1 MMRPSTASPRNSRR
15 SLESWPGFSAHQ
27 ERCTRAGART
37 SGLDRWTPRRSA
49 SSSSLGTGRGMVV
62 ASEPGEDVVHRVAHC
77 LDVLEVFV
85 LDAEPHAPFAQL
97 LLERLG
103 QLDEGQRIGVEVVG
117 EGIAFL
123 DGRRLDLEDVGE
135 AVTDQVED
143 LLTIH
148 RTALD
153 VGLGG
158 HGNYSWYRARTR
170 AVYRGA

>member
-49 SSSSLGTGRGMVV
+49 SSSSLGTGSGMVV
-62 ASEPGEDVVHRVAHC
+62 PSEPGEDVVHGVTHC

-117 EGIAFL
+117 EGVSFV

-135 AVTDQVED
+135 AVTDQVD
-143 LLTIH
+143 NL
-148 RTALD
+148 
-153 VGLGG
+153 VF
-158 HGNYSWYRARTR
+158 ARGTCT
-170 AVYRGA
+170 